1 VTAASADPYGMPSS
15 VVLAVA
21 SAGCFLALA
30 HAAVTTSGP
39 TFRRTSRVMAAIAI
53 VLLAVSPA
61 AGVALLAPVLLSR
74 RLANAPVPATVD
86 ELLGTRRASVDR

>member
-1 VTAASADPYGMPSS
+1 MPTA
-15 VVLAVA
+15 VLLAVA

-30 HAAVTTSGP
+30 HTAVSTPRAA
-39 TFRRTSRVMAAIAI
+39 FRRMTLAMGLVAAAL
-53 VLLAVSPA
+53 VALAPA

-86 ELLGTRRASVDR
+86 ELLQRSHPVDR

>member
-1 VTAASADPYGMPSS
+1 MVSP

-21 SAGCFLALA
+21 SVGCFLALA
-30 HAAVTTSGP
+30 HAAVTSSGS
-39 TFRRTSRVMAAIAI
+39 TFRRMTSAMAALA
-53 VLLAVSPA
+53 VLLLAVSPA

-86 ELLGTRRASVDR
+86 ELLGSRRASADR

>member
-1 VTAASADPYGMPSS
+1 MVSP

-21 SAGCFLALA
+21 AVGCFLALA

-39 TFRRTSRVMAAIAI
+39 AFRRTTGAMAALAI
-53 VLLAVSPA
+53 LLIVVSPA

-74 RLANAPVPATVD
+74 RLANAPVPANVD
-86 ELLGTRRASVDR
+86 ELFRCRRESADR

>member
-1 VTAASADPYGMPSS
+1 MPSS

-30 HAAVTTSGP
+30 HAAVTSSGP
-39 TFRRTSRVMAAIAI
+39 AFRRLTRAMAAVSI
-53 VLLAVSPA
+53 VLLAVAPA

-86 ELLGTRRASVDR
+86 ELLGRRSESADR